1 MKRIITT
8 TIPMAA
14 LITSTAFA
22 RIALQSR
29 SIAVK
34 ATTEA
39 TIAENFSVGED
50 NVKTVVDMPAL
61 GIIVQ
66 ANLLAKT
73 IGGDDLLVI
82 AAQDS
87 ETQKAMNHLFLK
99 IDRAAAEY
107 EVSVEDLMKGA
118 VLEMLTGHNASR
130 MEIRVPA
137 DSRHDSHFLVTIR
150 INAISQHIDIEED
163 FQDHP

>member
-8 TIPMAA
+8 AIAMAS
-14 LITSTAFA
+14 LVTSTAFA
-22 RIALQSR
+22 RVVLQSR
-29 SIAVK
+29 TTAVQ

-39 TIAENFSVGED
+39 SIAENFSVSED

-61 GIIVQ
+61 GIVVKPE
-66 ANLLAKT
+66 LLAKT
-73 IGGDDLLVI
+73 IGADDLLVL
-82 AAQDS
+82 AAKDQD
-87 ETQKAMNHLFLK
+87 TQKAMNNLFLK

-118 VLEMLTGHNASR
+118 VLEMFTGDDASR

-137 DSRHDSHFLVTIR
+137 DSRYDSYFLVTIL
-150 INAISQHIDIEED
+150 INAASQHIDIEED